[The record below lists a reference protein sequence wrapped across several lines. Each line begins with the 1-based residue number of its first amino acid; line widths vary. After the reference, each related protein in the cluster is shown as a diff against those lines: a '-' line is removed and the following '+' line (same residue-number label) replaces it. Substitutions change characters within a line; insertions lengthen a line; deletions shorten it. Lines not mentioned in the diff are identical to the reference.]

1 MRLAVEREDGTVL
14 AEGGIDAGYPVPG
27 KIRQAQLVLPAGTR
41 WEGLRLKAA
50 IQVKGVRIPV
60 RWACREKCNE
70 DGSLTLRGNLGRGS

>member
-27 KIRQAQLVLPAGTR
+27 KIRQAQLVLPAGTE
-41 WEGLRLKAA
+41 WKGLRLSAS

-60 RWACREKCNE
+60 RWACRERLE
-70 DGSLTLRGNLGRGS
+70 GDGSLRLRKNLRRG